1 MWVFYPSLPSLWKW
15 SFLLFLLC
23 SVVIYSGSTVSS
35 LQVQT
40 QSCSSFRVVNSH
52 FSLPWCMFPS
62 SSVQPGSNIVTLHAA
77 EGKSAS
83 CRKLVSHKNT
93 ESSKQQCETSLLC
106 IQTYI
111 FSDPDYSVFVCVHE
125 YCNLEAWHR
134 IFFEK
139 EIVKNFL
146 FL

>member
-1 MWVFYPSLPSLWKW
+1 
-15 SFLLFLLC
+15 
-23 SVVIYSGSTVSS
+23 
-35 LQVQT
+35 
-40 QSCSSFRVVNSH
+40 
-52 FSLPWCMFPS
+52 MFPS
-62 SSVQPGSNIVTLHAA
+62 SSIQPGSDIVTLHAA

-93 ESSKQQCETSLLC
+93 EPSKQRESLLLC
-106 IQTYI
+106 GQTYI
-111 FSDPDYSVFVCVHE
+111 FGDPDYSFLACVRE
-125 YCNLEAWHR
+125 YYNLEAWHR

>member
-1 MWVFYPSLPSLWKW
+1 
-15 SFLLFLLC
+15 
-23 SVVIYSGSTVSS
+23 
-35 LQVQT
+35 
-40 QSCSSFRVVNSH
+40 
-52 FSLPWCMFPS
+52 MFPS
-62 SSVQPGSNIVTLHAA
+62 SSIQPGSDTVILHAA

-93 ESSKQQCETSLLC
+93 EPSKQQCEYLELC
-106 IQTYI
+106 GQTYI
-111 FSDPDYSVFVCVHE
+111 FSDPDYSFLACVHE

-134 IFFEK
+134 TFFEK